1 MFAIIKAKSAAN
13 RDSVC
18 IIDGKPV
25 SKGDKV
31 VLLGNKVKGQR
42 IKDWEVAHVAPKC
55 ADKIEQWITAQ
66 PETATTTTATTTTLK
81 APSNVNEAFKIVGIG
96 NKKRDGRIELLDTLV
111 AENIELL
118 KEQSRTIEVQGNQIT
133 KLMELVRFGDSSIPV
148 RPAADADNKPVNCL
162 GTKTNGQACK
172 QTQNRLQPNGYCGQH
187 QGQSGDSQR
196 AVLDSHSANVQQG
209 LDNDEPAISSD
220 TLELLG

>member
-1 MFAIIKAKSAAN
+1 MFAIIKAESETK
-13 RDSVC
+13 RDGVC
-18 IIDGKPV
+18 VIDGKPV

-96 NKKRDGRIELLDTLV
+96 NKKRDGRIEQLERTL
-111 AENIELL
+111 
-118 KEQSRTIEVQGNQIT
+118 EVQGNQIT
-133 KLMELVRFGDSSIPV
+133 KLMELVRFGDSSNPP
-148 RPAADADNKPVNCL
+148 RLAADADNKPVNCL
-162 GTKTNGQACK
+162 GTKTDGQACK
-172 QTQNRLQPNGYCGQH
+172 QTQNRLNDSGYCHQH
-187 QGQSGDSQR
+187 RKQSGDSER

-209 LDNDEPAISSD
+209 LDNDEPAVSSD